1 VFFFKHDIIA
11 FRVSLYYAAYF
22 AMVGVTL
29 PFFPVWLLSQGLTPE
44 NIGIVIGCSTF
55 VRVFFDPLVA
65 QLADKKG
72 IRQPIMLLLVFFA
85 LVFFLFYFVSTT
97 FWSILFVTILY
108 SSCCGAS
115 QPLAESLTML
125 AVNSNKFE
133 YGRVRL
139 WGSLTFILA
148 AIIAGKILV
157 NNSPDIILFMILT
170 TLSCLLVVTIFLP
183 NLKSSKVSDINFP
196 IVPLLRNKTFILV
209 LLAAAFIQSSHAVY
223 YGFGTIHWQKAGISE
238 VVIGLLWAEGVI
250 AEVLV
255 FIWGGI
261 ILRNASPIRLILLGG
276 LAGIIRWIGTG
287 LDDNLIILSI
297 LQILHGITFGATHLG
312 IIYYIGNNV
321 SEDLSA
327 TAMGLYAAITGLIM
341 GLMVMASGQ
350 IYAVLDGH
358 AYFVVAIISA
368 FGCMLCL
375 SSLVRKT

>member
-1 VFFFKHDIIA
+1 M
-11 FRVSLYYAAYF
+11 YYAAYF

-65 QLADKKG
+65 QLADKRG
-72 IRQPIMLLLVFFA
+72 IRQPIMVLLVVFA
-85 LVFFLFYFVSTT
+85 LVFFSFYFVTTT
-97 FWSILFVTILY
+97 FWPILFVTILY

-157 NNSPDIILFMILT
+157 DHSPDVILFMILA
-170 TLSCLLVVTIFLP
+170 TLSCLLVVSIFLP
-183 NLKSSKVSDINFP
+183 NIKSSKVLGKNSP
-196 IVPLLRNKTFILV
+196 IIPLLSNKTFISV

-261 ILRNASPIRLILLGG
+261 ILRNTSPIRLILLGG

-287 LDDNLIILSI
+287 FDDNLIMLSI

-321 SEDLSA
+321 SEDFSA
-327 TAMGLYAAITGLIM
+327 TAMGIYAAITGLVM
-341 GLMVMASGQ
+341 GLMVTASGH

-358 AYFVVAIISA
+358 AYFVAAIISA

-375 SSLVRKT
+375 FDFGRRA

>member
-1 VFFFKHDIIA
+1 MFSFKHDIIA
-11 FRVSLYYAAYF
+11 LRFSMYYAAYF

-65 QLADKKG
+65 QLADKRG
-72 IRQPIMLLLVFFA
+72 IRQPIMVLLVVFA
-85 LVFFLFYFVSTT
+85 LVFFSFYFVTTT
-97 FWSILFVTILY
+97 FWPILFVTILY

-157 NNSPDIILFMILT
+157 DHSPDVILFMILA
-170 TLSCLLVVTIFLP
+170 TLSCLLVVSIFLP
-183 NLKSSKVSDINFP
+183 NIKSSKVLGKNSP
-196 IVPLLRNKTFILV
+196 IIPLLSNKTFILV

-223 YGFGTIHWQKAGISE
+223 YGFGTIHWQKAGIPE

-261 ILRNASPIRLILLGG
+261 ILRKISPIRLILLGG

-287 LDDNLIILSI
+287 FDDNLIMLSI

-321 SEDLSA
+321 SEDFSA
-327 TAMGLYAAITGLIM
+327 TAMGLYAAITGLVM
-341 GLMVMASGQ
+341 GLMVMASGH

-358 AYFVVAIISA
+358 AYFVAAIISA
-368 FGCMLCL
+368 FGCILCL
-375 SSLVRKT
+375 FNFGRRA